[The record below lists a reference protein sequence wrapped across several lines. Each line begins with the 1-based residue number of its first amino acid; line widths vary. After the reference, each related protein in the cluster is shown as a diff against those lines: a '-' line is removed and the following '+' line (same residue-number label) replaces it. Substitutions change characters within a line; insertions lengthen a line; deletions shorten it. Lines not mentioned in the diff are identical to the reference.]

1 MYKQYRDEADAR
13 YSSYGGVCM
22 LREREREREW
32 FLSPCCVRKL
42 LISDYNDLKAR
53 QQEQQTE
60 EETQEKEDPTIL
72 KLKLA

>member
-1 MYKQYRDEADAR
+1 M
-13 YSSYGGVCM
+13 SSTGMRLMQGTGTGLFILCGETHV
-22 LREREREREW
+22 
-32 FLSPCCVRKL
+32 PHTHTHRKL

-53 QQEQQTE
+53 QQEQQSE

>member
-1 MYKQYRDEADAR
+1 M
-13 YSSYGGVCM
+13 
-22 LREREREREW
+22 REK
-32 FLSPCCVRKL
+32 CVVRKL